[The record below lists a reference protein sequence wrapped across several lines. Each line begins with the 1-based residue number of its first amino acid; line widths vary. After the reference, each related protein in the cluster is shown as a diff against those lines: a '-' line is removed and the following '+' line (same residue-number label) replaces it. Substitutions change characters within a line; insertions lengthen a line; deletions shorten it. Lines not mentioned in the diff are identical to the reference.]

1 MITVWYDVASTG
13 GATLSQNRRTRA
25 ARLRGEETAI
35 KRRLQRAVRPNVTGP
50 VLGQANIAYE
60 LSART
65 KGTAHGGIGAIAK
78 LVNSCGLAGEI
89 DCSLELLK
97 LHKPYYESDHVL
109 NIAYNTLCGG
119 QRLEDIE
126 ARRCDRVLLDGL
138 GTESLPD
145 PTTAGD
151 FCRRFDA
158 ASIIALQE
166 AVNRA
171 RVKVW
176 RGQPDAFFEQPAVID
191 ADASIVATDAA
202 TKQGMDIS
210 YNGIWG
216 YSALVVSLANTK
228 EPLYLGLLGANRP
241 SHEGVI
247 DYYDRAIALCRQAG
261 FTEIRLRGDTDFSLT
276 TELDRWDQDGVRFV
290 FGYDAKANL
299 IQQAESVETELYHE
313 LVTRTEAQIATTPRT
328 RPANVKDDIVRER
341 NYKVLRQTAQ
351 DVVEFSYRPGNCQR
365 DYRVV
370 ALRKNISVER
380 GENVLFCE
388 YRYFFY
394 ITNDRDM
401 TADEVINQARQ
412 RCDQENLIS
421 QLKSG
426 VRALHA
432 PVNTLNANWA
442 YMTMAALAW
451 TLKAWCALLLPI
463 TPRWAERHHE
473 QRRRLLTMEFR
484 TFLQAFIQ
492 IPCQII
498 TTGRRVRWRILAYNQ
513 WLGPF
518 FRLIDTL

>member
-1 MITVWYDVASTG
+1 
-13 GATLSQNRRTRA
+13 LSQNRRTRT
-25 ARLRGEETAI
+25 ARLRGEQAAI
-35 KRRLQRAVRPNVTGP
+35 KRRLQRAVRLNVTGP
-50 VLGQANIAYE
+50 VLGRANIAYE
-60 LSART
+60 LSERT
-65 KGTAHGGIGAIAK
+65 KGTAHGGIGLVAK

-89 DCSLELLK
+89 DRSLELLK
-97 LHKPYYESDHVL
+97 LHKPYHESDHVL
-109 NIAYNTLCGG
+109 NIAYNILCGG

-126 ARRCDRVLLDGL
+126 ARRCDRVFLDGL

-171 RVKVW
+171 RLKVW
-176 RGQPDAFFEQPAVID
+176 RSQPDAFFAQPAVID
-191 ADASIVATDAA
+191 ADASIVQTDAQ
-202 TKQGMDIS
+202 TKAGMDIS

-276 TELDRWDQDGVRFV
+276 TELDRWDADGVRFV
-290 FGYDAKANL
+290 FGYDAHANL
-299 IQQAESVETELYHE
+299 IKQAEGSQTELYHE
-313 LVTRTEAQIATTPRT
+313 LVTRAEAQIATTPRT
-328 RPANVKDDIVRER
+328 RPANVKDGIVRER
-341 NYKVLRQTAQ
+341 NYKVLRQTAE
-351 DVVEFSYRPGNCQR
+351 DVVEFFYRPGKCKR

-394 ITNDRDM
+394 ITNDPDM
-401 TADEVINQARQ
+401 TADEVIDQARQ
-412 RCDQENLIS
+412 RCNQENLIS
-421 QLKSG
+421 QLKSD

-451 TLKAWCALLLPI
+451 TLKAWCALLLPV
-463 TPRWAERHHE
+463 TPRWAERHNE

-484 TFLQAFIQ
+484 TFRQAFIE
-492 IPCQII
+492 IPCQIV
-498 TTGRRVRWRILAYNQ
+498 TTGRRVRWRVLAYNQ
-513 WLGPF
+513 WLGAL

>member
-1 MITVWYDVASTG
+1 
-13 GATLSQNRRTRA
+13 LSQNRRRRA
-25 ARLRGEETAI
+25 ARLRGEQTAI
-35 KRRLQRAVRPNVTGP
+35 DRRLERAVRPNPGWP
-50 VLGQANIAYE
+50 VLGRANIAYE

-65 KGTAHGGIGAIAK
+65 KATAHGGMGAIAK
-78 LVNSCGLAGEI
+78 LVENVGLASEI
-89 DCSLELLK
+89 DGSLELLK
-97 LHKPYYESDHVL
+97 LHKPYHESDHVL

-119 QRLEDIE
+119 QRLQDIE
-126 ARRCDRVLLDGL
+126 ARRCDRVFLDGL

-151 FCRRFDA
+151 FCRRFDPGA
-158 ASIIALQE
+158 VLALQE
-166 AVNRA
+166 AFNRS
-171 RVKVW
+171 RLKVW
-176 RGQPDAFFEQPAVID
+176 QRQPDSFFAQPAVID
-191 ADASIVATDAA
+191 ADASIVQTDAQ
-202 TKQGMDIS
+202 TKAGMDIS
-210 YNGIWG
+210 YNGVWG

-247 DYYDRAIALCRQAG
+247 DYYDRAIALCRHAG
-261 FTEIRLRGDTDFSLT
+261 FQEIRLRGDTDFSLT
-276 TELDRWDQDGVRFV
+276 TELDRWDDDGVRFV

-299 IQQAESVETELYHE
+299 IKRAEGSDDELYHE
-313 LVTRTEAQIATTPRT
+313 LVTRTEQQIATTPRT
-328 RPANVKDDIVRER
+328 RPANIKDAIVHER
-341 NYKVLRQTAQ
+341 NYKTLRQTAE
-351 DVVEFSYRPGNCQR
+351 DVIEFSYRPGKCKR
-365 DYRVV
+365 DYRVI

-394 ITNDRDM
+394 ITNDRTM
-401 TADEVINQARQ
+401 TADEVIDQARQ

-421 QLKSG
+421 QLKSD

-451 TLKAWCALLLPI
+451 TLKAWSALLLPI
-463 TPRWAERHHE
+463 RPRWAEQHHE

-484 TFLQAFIQ
+484 TFRQAFIEIPGQ
-492 IPCQII
+492 IV
-498 TTGRRVRWRILAYNQ
+498 TTGRRVRWRVLAYNP
-513 WLGPF
+513 WLGAF

>member
-1 MITVWYDVASTG
+1 MSKD
-13 GATLSQNRRTRA
+13 RRKRA
-25 ARLRGEETAI
+25 ARLRGEQAAI
-35 KRRLQRAVRPNVTGP
+35 DRRLERAVRLNLAGP
-50 VLGQANIAYE
+50 VLGRANIAYE

-65 KGTAHGGIGAIAK
+65 KATAHGGMGAIAK
-78 LVNSCGLAGEI
+78 LVDDVGLAGEI
-89 DCSLELLK
+89 DSSLELLK
-97 LHKPYYESDHVL
+97 LHKPYHESDHVL
-109 NIAYNTLCGG
+109 NIAYNILCGG

-126 ARRCDRVLLDGL
+126 ARRCDRVFLDGL

-151 FCRRFDA
+151 FCRRFDPA
-158 ASIIALQE
+158 AVLALQE
-166 AVNRA
+166 AFNRS

-176 RGQPDAFFEQPAVID
+176 QRQPDAFFAQPAIID
-191 ADASIVATDAA
+191 ADASILATGAQ
-202 TKQGMDIS
+202 TKEGMDIS

-247 DYYDRAIALCRQAG
+247 DYYDRAIALCREAG

-276 TELDRWDQDGVRFV
+276 TELDRWDDDGVRFV

-299 IQQAESVETELYHE
+299 IKRAEGSDDDLYHE
-313 LVTRTEAQIATTPRT
+313 LVTRTEAQIATTTRT
-328 RPANVKDDIVRER
+328 RPANVKDGIVRER
-341 NYKVLRQTAQ
+341 DYKVLRQTAE
-351 DVVEFSYRPGNCQR
+351 DVVEFSYRPGKCQR

-380 GENVLFCE
+380 GENVLFNQ

-394 ITNDRDM
+394 ITNDPDM
-401 TADEVINQARQ
+401 TADEVINEARQ

-421 QLKSG
+421 QLKSD

-432 PVNTLNANWA
+432 PVNTLCANWA

-451 TLKAWCALLLPI
+451 TLKAWSALLLPVG
-463 TPRWAERHHE
+463 PRWAERHNE

-484 TFLQAFIQ
+484 TFRQAFIQ
-492 IPCQII
+492 IPSQIV
-498 TTGRRVRWRILAYNQ
+498 TTGRRVRWRVLAYNP
-513 WLGPF
+513 WLSAF
-518 FRLIDTL
+518 FRLVDTL

>member
-1 MITVWYDVASTG
+1 
-13 GATLSQNRRTRA
+13 LSKDRRTRT
-25 ARLRGEETAI
+25 ARLRAEQAAI
-35 KRRLQRAVRPNVTGP
+35 KQRLERAVRPNMSGP
-50 VLGQANIAYE
+50 VLGRANIAYE
-60 LSART
+60 VSART
-65 KGTAHGGIGAIAK
+65 KATAHGGIGLIAK
-78 LVNSCGLAGEI
+78 LVGEVGLAGEI
-89 DCSLELLK
+89 DSSLELLK

-109 NIAYNTLCGG
+109 NIVYNTLCGG

-126 ARRCDRVLLDGL
+126 ARRCDRVFLDGL
-138 GTESLPD
+138 GIESLPD

-166 AVNRA
+166 AINRA
-171 RVKVW
+171 RLKVW
-176 RGQPDAFFEQPAVID
+176 QRQPDSFFAQPAIID
-191 ADASIVATDAA
+191 ADASILPTDAT
-202 TKQGMDIS
+202 TKEGMDIS
-210 YNGIWG
+210 YKGIWG

-261 FTEIRLRGDTDFSLT
+261 FTQVRLRGDTDFSLT
-276 TELDRWDQDGVRFV
+276 TELDRWDADGVRFV

-299 IQQAESVETELYHE
+299 VDRAEGADEETYHE
-313 LVTRTEAQIATTPRT
+313 LVTRAQQQIATTPRT

-351 DVVEFSYRPGNCQR
+351 DVVEFSYRPGKCKR

-380 GENVLFCE
+380 GENVLFSE

-401 TADEVINQARQ
+401 TACEVIDQARQ

-421 QLKSG
+421 QLKSD

-451 TLKAWCALLLPI
+451 TLKAWSALLLPVS
-463 TPRWAERHHE
+463 PRWAERHHE
-473 QRRRLLTMEFR
+473 QRRRLLTMEFH
-484 TFLQAFIQ
+484 TFRQAFIQ
-492 IPCQII
+492 IPAQII

-513 WLGPF
+513 WLGAF

>member
-1 MITVWYDVASTG
+1 MSKT
-13 GATLSQNRRTRA
+13 RRTRT
-25 ARLRGEETAI
+25 ARLRAEATAI
-35 KRRLQRAVRPNVTGP
+35 GRRLERAVRLSTTGP
-50 VLGQANIAYE
+50 VLGRANIAYE

-65 KGTAHGGIGAIAK
+65 KATGHGGIGLVAK
-78 LVNSCGLAGEI
+78 MIGEIGLAGEI
-89 DCSLELLK
+89 DAALELLK
-97 LHKPYYESDHVL
+97 LHKPYHESDHVL
-109 NIAYNTLCGG
+109 NIAYNALCGG
-119 QRLEDIE
+119 QRLQDIE

-145 PTTAGD
+145 PTTAGN

-158 ASIIALQE
+158 ASIMALQE
-166 AVNRA
+166 AVNLA
-171 RVKVW
+171 RLKVW
-176 RGQPDAFFEQPAVID
+176 QRQPDGFFEQPAVID
-191 ADASIVATDAA
+191 AEASIVPTDAC

-261 FTEIRLRGDTDFSLT
+261 FTAIRLRGDTDFSLT

-313 LVTRTEAQIATTPRT
+313 LVTRTDAQIATTPRT

-380 GENVLFCE
+380 GENVLFSE

-421 QLKSG
+421 QLKSD

-451 TLKAWCALLLPI
+451 SLKAWSALLLPVR
-463 TPRWAERHHE
+463 PRWAERHTE

-484 TFLQAFIQ
+484 TYRQAFIE
-492 IPCQII
+492 IPAQII
-498 TTGRRVRWRILAYNQ
+498 TTGRQVRWRILAYNP
-513 WLGPF
+513 WLGAF
-518 FRLIDTL
+518 FRLVDTL

>member
-1 MITVWYDVASTG
+1 MSHKRR
-13 GATLSQNRRTRA
+13 RRTAQLRA
-25 ARLRGEETAI
+25 EATAI
-35 KRRLQRAVRPNVTGP
+35 GRRLERAVMPNFTGP
-50 VLGQANIAYE
+50 VLGRANIAYE
-60 LSART
+60 LSERT

-78 LVNSCGLAGEI
+78 LVDACGLAGEI
-89 DCSLELLK
+89 DGSLELLK

-109 NIAYNTLCGG
+109 NIAYNALCGG

-126 ARRCDRVLLDGL
+126 ARRCDAVFLDGL

-151 FCRRFDA
+151 FCRRFDPDA
-158 ASIIALQE
+158 VLALQE
-166 AVNRA
+166 AINRA
-171 RVKVW
+171 RLKVW
-176 RGQPDAFFEQPAVID
+176 RRQPASFFDQPAVID
-191 ADASIVATDAA
+191 ADASIVATDAQ
-202 TKQGMDIS
+202 TKQGMDIA

-216 YSALVVSLANTK
+216 YSALLVSLANTK
-228 EPLYLGLLGANRP
+228 EPLYLGLRGANRP

-261 FTEIRLRGDTDFSLT
+261 FTQIRLRGDTDFSLT
-276 TELDRWDQDGVRFV
+276 TELDRFDDDGVRFV
-290 FGYDAKANL
+290 FGYDAHANL
-299 IQQAESVETELYHE
+299 IKRAEGADEKIYHE
-313 LVTRTEAQIATTPRT
+313 LVTRAEAQLATTARA
-328 RPANVKDDIVRER
+328 RPANVKDEIVRAR

-351 DVVEFSYRPGNCQR
+351 DVVEFAYRPGSCDR
-365 DYRVV
+365 DYSVV

-380 GENVLFCE
+380 GENVLFSE

-394 ITNDRDM
+394 ITNDHDL

-412 RCDQENLIS
+412 RCNQENLIS
-421 QLKSG
+421 QLKSD

-451 TLKAWCALLLPI
+451 SLKAWSALLLPV
-463 TPRWAERHHE
+463 TPRWAERHNE

-484 TFLQAFIQ
+484 TFRQAFIE

-498 TTGRRVRWRILAYNQ
+498 RTGRRVRWRILTYNP
-513 WLGPF
+513 WLGAF
-518 FRLIDTL
+518 FRLVDTL